1 MEKYKAGTVFELYKD
16 DNQEYMIVNSV
27 EKENNVYLLVVPI
40 YKENE
45 EIKTDYTKV
54 MLLNVNKET
63 DDMEIET
70 DLEIIKEVVNITFG
84 KLED

>member
-1 MEKYKAGTVFELYKD
+1 MDKYKAGTVFELYKD

-27 EKENNVYLLVVPI
+27 EKENSVYLLVVPI

-70 DLEIIKEVVNITFG
+70 NLEIIKEIVNITFE